1 MRIERLAW
9 LLTAAAIVVAI
20 IVCGPV
26 PLAPGWDKA
35 AHFALFSALTLALWH
50 ATAGEMP
57 VFVVA
62 AVIAFGA
69 MDEWRQAYMPGR
81 SSDASDFLANLV
93 AALATAALL
102 FMQRKTV
109 CAESSPR

>member
-1 MRIERLAW
+1 
-9 LLTAAAIVVAI
+9 V
-20 IVCGPV
+20 
-26 PLAPGWDKA
+26 
-35 AHFALFSALTLALWH
+35 FSALTFALWH

-57 VFVVA
+57 VVVVA
-62 AVIAFGA
+62 AVVAFGA
-69 MDEWRQAYMPGR
+69 VDEWRQAYLPGR
-81 SSDASDFLANLV
+81 FSDGSDFLANLA